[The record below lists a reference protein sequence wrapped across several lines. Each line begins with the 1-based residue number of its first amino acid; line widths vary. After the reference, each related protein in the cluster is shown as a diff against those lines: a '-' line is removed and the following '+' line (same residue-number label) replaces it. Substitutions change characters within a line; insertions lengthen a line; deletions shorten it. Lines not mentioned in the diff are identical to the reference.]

1 VPITPTQKRL
11 AGRIGGLRVVAR
23 YGATTI
29 GHRAHAG
36 SQRSLDARLL
46 AEIDQL
52 AADRCEQLSDDER
65 AERLKN
71 ARSAH
76 FAEMAYKRHYGR
88 KAAA

>member
-1 VPITPTQKRL
+1 MPLSPTQKRL
-11 AGRIGGLRVVAR
+11 AGRIGGLRVIAR
-23 YGATTI
+23 YGAKNI
-29 GHRAHAG
+29 GQRAHEG

-46 AEIDQL
+46 AEIEDI
-52 AADRCEQLSDDER
+52 ATAHGEQLSDEER

-76 FAEMAYKRHYGR
+76 FAEMAYRRHYGP